1 MLEST
6 REFIR
11 KLEEAE
17 VKYTV
22 GEPTESGKDN
32 VIVSFGG
39 DNMDTIRCILL
50 FDADNESAAVRV
62 FNIVKIPSE
71 KIAKMFITVNALNI
85 KYRFG
90 KFCIDTNDNT
100 VQMEMDVPFRAGSVG
115 PVCLEMLMYSVSI
128 CDKAYPELM
137 KAIWS

>member
-11 KLEEAE
+11 KLEEAK

-32 VIVSFGG
+32 VIISFGG
-39 DNMDTIRCILL
+39 DNMDTIRCVL
-50 FDADNESAAVRV
+50 FFDTDNESAAVCV

-85 KYRFG
+85 KYRFS

-100 VQMEMDVPFRAGSVG
+100 VQMEMDVSFRAGSVG
-115 PVCLEMLMYSVSI
+115 PVCLEMLMYSVSM

>member
-11 KLEEAE
+11 TLEEAE

-22 GEPTESGKDN
+22 GEPTENGKDKL
-32 VIVSFGG
+32 IISFGG
-39 DNMDTIRCILL
+39 DNMETIRCILV
-50 FDADNESAAVRV
+50 FDTDNEAVAIRV

-71 KIAKMFITVNALNI
+71 KIAKMFITVNSLNNR
-85 KYRFG
+85 YRYG

-100 VQMEMDVPFRAGSVG
+100 VQMEMDAAFRAGSVG
-115 PVCLEMLMYSVSI
+115 PVCLEILMHSVSI

>member
-11 KLEEAE
+11 KLEEVE
-17 VKYTV
+17 LKYTV

-32 VIVSFGG
+32 VIIPFGG
-39 DNMDTIRCILL
+39 DNMATIRCAL
-50 FDADNESAAVRV
+50 FFDTDNESVALRV
-62 FNIVKIPSE
+62 HNIVKIPSE
-71 KIAKMFITVNALNI
+71 KIAKMFITVNSLNS
-85 KYRFG
+85 KYRFS

-100 VQMEMDVPFRAGSVG
+100 VHMEMDVPFRAGSVG
-115 PVCLEMLMYSVSI
+115 PVCLEMLTYSVSI

>member
-32 VIVSFGG
+32 VIISFGG
-39 DNMDTIRCILL
+39 DNMDTIRCALL
-50 FDADNESAAVRV
+50 FDTDNESAAVRV